1 MRPHRHVLIVDDDP
15 AVRLVNQALA
25 REAGLVPVAASDG
38 TEAVELVAEGL
49 RPDLVVTDLEMPG
62 LDGVGLLGEL
72 ERMRASTLS
81 IMFSSGTRPARNG
94 GADLW
99 LSKGNPTALRI
110 ALREFA
116 AAP

>member
-1 MRPHRHVLIVDDDP
+1 MRHQRHVLLVDDDP
-15 AVRLVNQALA
+15 AVRLVTQAIARDAGLTTVVAADGAQAL
-25 REAGLVPVAASDG
+25 
-38 TEAVELVAEGL
+38 ELVSNGL

-62 LDGVGLLGEL
+62 LDGVELLGEL
-72 ERMRASTLS
+72 ERMRAGAVS

-99 LSKGNPTALRI
+99 LSKGDPVALRV

-116 AAP
+116 AAQ